1 MRLERA
7 EQNMTYSE
15 KMLEALHNE
24 NLAEAQLM
32 LIEALRND
40 NDDLLADLGEELL
53 SLGFLEEAKRVF
65 LHLID
70 LYPDA
75 QGLNLPLAEIAI
87 ENNQIDEAFEL
98 LENVSKENESYV
110 QSLLVSADLYQVIG
124 IPEVSEAKLK
134 EAQNILPDEPLI
146 VFALAELYFVNNQ
159 FIEAV
164 ECYQKLIEK
173 NVLIVSSVSIY
184 ERIGSSYS
192 MIGEFETSIPFLEKA
207 LDEEQTD
214 DRLFQLAF
222 TYLQLKENQ
231 KAIALLQQLRAL
243 NPHYQ
248 SLYISLAEVLQEEE
262 EVEQARE
269 VLAEGIKENPY
280 QIELYHLASENAYR
294 LHDVVAAEN
303 FLKQGLELGDRK
315 DETLL
320 TLSNLYVDEERYEE
334 VIATV
339 ALMEEQDHPYASWN
353 LAHSYHVLEEF
364 DLAKVHFEQAYQE
377 LKHEPDF
384 LKEYGIFLRE
394 EGRLLEAKSML
405 EHYLHHEPGD
415 PEIQSLIDA
424 IEEE

>member
-1 MRLERA
+1 
-7 EQNMTYSE
+7 MTYSE

-53 SLGFLEEAKRVF
+53 SLGFLEEAKKVF
-65 LHLID
+65 IHLLE
-70 LYPDA
+70 LYPEA

-98 LENVSKENESYV
+98 LEKVSKENESYV

-134 EAQNILPDEPLI
+134 EAQKLLPQEPLI
-146 VFALAELYFVNNQ
+146 LFALAELYFVNNQ
-159 FIEAV
+159 FTKAV
-164 ECYQKLIEK
+164 ECYQKLVAD
-173 NVLIVSSVSIY
+173 NVLTISAVSIY
-184 ERIGSSYS
+184 ERLGSCYS
-192 MIGEFETSIPFLEKA
+192 MMGDFETAIPFLEKA
-207 LDEEQTD
+207 LNEEQTD

-248 SLYISLAEVLQEEE
+248 SLYISLAEALHEEE
-262 EVEQARE
+262 EIEQAKE
-269 VLAEGIKENPY
+269 ILAEGLKENPY

-294 LHDVVAAEN
+294 LHDVLAAEN
-303 FLKQGLELGDRK
+303 LLKQGLEIGDRK

-334 VIATV
+334 VIAAV
-339 ALMEEQDHPYASWN
+339 GQMEEQGHPYAEWN
-353 LAHSYHVLEEF
+353 LAQAYNALENF

-377 LKHEPDF
+377 LNHEPDF

-394 EGRLLEAKSML
+394 EGRLAEAKSIL

>member
-1 MRLERA
+1 
-7 EQNMTYSE
+7 MTYSE
-15 KMLEALHNE
+15 KMLNELHNE

-40 NDDLLADLGEELL
+40 SDDLLADLGEELL
-53 SLGFLEEAKRVF
+53 SLGFLEEAEKVF
-65 LHLID
+65 LHLLE

-87 ENNQIDEAFEL
+87 ENNKIDEAFEL
-98 LENVSKENESYV
+98 LEKISKENESYV

-134 EAQNILPDEPLI
+134 EAQKRLPNEPLI
-146 VFALAELYFVNNQ
+146 LFALAELYFVNNQ
-159 FIEAV
+159 FTKAI
-164 ECYQKLIEK
+164 ECYQKLVEE
-173 NVLIVSSVSIY
+173 NVLTISAVSIY
-184 ERIGSSYS
+184 ERLGSCFS
-192 MIGEFETSIPFLEKA
+192 MNGDFEKAIPFLEKA
-207 LDEEQTD
+207 LNEEQTD

-248 SLYISLAEVLQEEE
+248 SLYISLAEALQEEE
-262 EVEQARE
+262 EIAQAKE
-269 VLAEGIKENPY
+269 VLAEGLKENPY

-294 LHDVVAAEN
+294 LHDVLAAEN
-303 FLKQGLELGDRK
+303 LLKQGLEIGDRK

-320 TLSNLYVDEERYEE
+320 TLSNLYVNEGRHEDA
-334 VIATV
+334 IA
-339 ALMEEQDHPYASWN
+339 AIEKMEEQGHPYAEWN
-353 LAHSYHVLEEF
+353 LAHSYNELEEF
-364 DLAKVHFEQAYQE
+364 DLAKIHYEQAYQE
-377 LKHEPDF
+377 LGHEPDF

-394 EGRLLEAKSML
+394 EGRLAEAKNIL